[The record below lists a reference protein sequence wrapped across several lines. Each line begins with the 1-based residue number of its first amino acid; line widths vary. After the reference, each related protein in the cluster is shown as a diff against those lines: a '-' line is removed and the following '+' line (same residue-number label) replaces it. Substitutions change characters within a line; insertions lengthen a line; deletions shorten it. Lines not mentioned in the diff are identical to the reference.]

1 MPFGDLLQAT
11 LTLSFDD
18 RTGLVHSL
26 LESIEEDPEYE
37 REVMEEVLRRYRE
50 FKEGRTELISGEE
63 VFASLL
69 AEVAADSETL
79 TVPYNAREG
88 IIMPLED
95 IRRKA
100 MELSEFDRGELAYA
114 ILRDL
119 EDEGFKVDWET
130 LQVEGEES
138 RSTQT

>member
-1 MPFGDLLQAT
+1 MY
-11 LTLSFDD
+11 
-18 RTGLVHSL
+18 SL